1 MYTSMSLNEICSI
14 NPTCVPQ
21 NTALSDVLNIMANLG
36 ISSVVVVEGR
46 RPIGIFTER
55 DALRIIPELLDPKT
69 TEVGSLMSGNPVV
82 ATKHLDLFESYH
94 LCAQKNIRHLIVV
107 DDEGDLYGIA
117 SDTDFM
123 KVLGLDVFSG
133 QEKVENIMRPDASS
147 LTKHATLNDAI
158 MLMIKSDA
166 RAVVVTEAQKP
177 VGIITERDLV
187 RLGRAHVDRNIPLAD
202 VMTCAL
208 ITVQRSRSTYFAIEL
223 MRQHQIRTLVVV
235 DDIGLF
241 QGVLTEHDVVKKIE
255 NRYVNIL
262 NSIIKRQADDIERIR
277 QELDE
282 KHVLSAVLHESL
294 GVSLIIADP
303 TKNVRYLNPAASA
316 LFEQTREGI
325 VGEQI
330 ELLFSK
336 IGMATEDLRIALDE
350 AQRGESHEFD
360 ITHQV
365 RNEMLHFHIR
375 IAPIQDQNSNLLGFV
390 QTIQDETEKRRS
402 ERKLKQAASIFEN
415 TIEGII
421 VTDADA
427 NILSVN
433 PAFTRITGYEEDEVR
448 GKNPSVLSSGRQ
460 DKAFFKRLWD
470 SLRSSGYW
478 QGELWNRRKN
488 GETYAEWLTISV
500 IMDADEKVKNYIA
513 VFADITSSKIAHD
526 EFEFLAHHDPL
537 TKLPNRL
544 LFNARLTHSL
554 SRIKRTGD
562 NVAVLMID
570 LDGFKLIND
579 EFGHQAGDRVLEVVA
594 ERLMTHT
601 RIEDTVARL
610 GGDEFVVVLEDVM
623 EITGATDIAHKLIQ
637 EISLPIMID
646 KNIMTV
652 TASVGIALSSNIGD
666 NAKALISSADSALY
680 QAKKD
685 GKNKFICA

>member
-1 MYTSMSLNEICSI
+1 MSLNEICSS
-14 NPTCVPQ
+14 NPISVSRDTM
-21 NTALSDVLNIMANLG
+21 LSDVLDVMANKA

-46 RPIGIFTER
+46 RPVGIFTER

-69 TEVGSLMSGNPVV
+69 TTVGSLMSGNLVV
-82 ATKHLDLFESYH
+82 APKHLDLFEAYH

-107 DDEGDLYGIA
+107 DDEGDLFGIA

-133 QEKVENIMRPDASS
+133 QEKVENIMSFDTSS

-158 MLMIKSDA
+158 VLMVKSSA
-166 RAVVVTEAQKP
+166 RAVVMTEAEKP
-177 VGIITERDLV
+177 IGIITERDLV
-187 RLGRAHVDRNIPLAD
+187 RLGREHVDSNIPLVD
-202 VMTCAL
+202 VMSSSV
-208 ITVQRSRSTYFAIEL
+208 ITVQLGRSNYFAIEL

-235 DDIGLF
+235 DDYGVF

-255 NRYVNIL
+255 NRYVSIL
-262 NSIIKRQADDIERIR
+262 NTIIKRQADDIERIR

-303 TKNVRYLNPAASA
+303 GKNVRYLNPAASA
-316 LFEQTREGI
+316 LFELKREGI

-330 ELLFSK
+330 EILFSK
-336 IGMATEDLRIALDE
+336 IGMATDDLRIALDE
-350 AQRGESHEFD
+350 AQGGASYEFD

-365 RNEMLHFHIR
+365 KNEMLHLHVR
-375 IAPIQDQNSNLLGFV
+375 IAPIQDQNGNLLGFV

-421 VTDADA
+421 ITDADA

-448 GKNPSVLSSGRQ
+448 GKNPSILSSGRQ
-460 DKAFFKRLWD
+460 DKAFFKRLWE
-470 SLRSSGYW
+470 SLQSSGYW

-488 GETYAEWLTISV
+488 GEAYAEWLTISV
-500 IMDADEKVKNYIA
+500 ILGASNKVKNYIA

-562 NVAVLMID
+562 NLAVLMID
-570 LDGFKLIND
+570 LDGFKFIND

-594 ERLMTHT
+594 ERLIANT
-601 RIEDTVARL
+601 RSEDTVARL
-610 GGDEFVVVLEDVM
+610 GGDEFVVVLEDIM
-623 EITGATDIAHKLIQ
+623 EVTGATDIAHKLIQ
-637 EISLPIMID
+637 AISQPIILD

-652 TASVGIALSSNIGD
+652 TASVGIALSSIIGD
-666 NAKALISSADSALY
+666 NSKALISNADGALY
-680 QAKKD
+680 QAKSD